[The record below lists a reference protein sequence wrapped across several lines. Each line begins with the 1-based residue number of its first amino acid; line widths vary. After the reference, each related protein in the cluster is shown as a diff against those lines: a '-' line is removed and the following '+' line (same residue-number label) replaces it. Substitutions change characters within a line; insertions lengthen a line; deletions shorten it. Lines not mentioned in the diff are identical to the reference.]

1 MAVRSGIGFDTH
13 KLVRDRTLILGGITI
28 PSDSGL
34 DGHSDGD
41 VLVHAII
48 DAMLGGAGLGDIGL
62 HFPSQDPKYK
72 NILSMR
78 LLEKTVCKLST
89 NGWRATYLDAT
100 IIAQFPPLRPFIA
113 DMEKNVSERLGLECT
128 EVNIKAKTTDGLGF
142 TGRGDGIAAICV
154 ATLES
159 I

>member
-1 MAVRSGIGFDTH
+1 MAVRSGIGFDVH
-13 KLVRDRTLILGGITI
+13 KLVQGRTLLLGGITI
-28 PSDSGL
+28 PFDSGL
-34 DGHSDGD
+34 EGHSDGD

-48 DAMLGGAGLGDIGL
+48 DAMLGGAGLGDIGA

-72 NILSMR
+72 DMFSMR
-78 LLEKTVCKLST
+78 LLEKTGDKLLN

-100 IIAQFPPLRPFIA
+100 IIAQQPPLRPFIA
-113 DMEKNVSERLGLECT
+113 DMEKSISKLIGLEYT

-154 ATLES
+154 TTLES

>member
-1 MAVRSGIGFDTH
+1 MAARSGIGFDAH
-13 KLVRDRTLILGGITI
+13 KLVRGRTLLLGGITI

-34 DGHSDGD
+34 EGHSDGD

-48 DAMLGGAGLGDIGL
+48 DAMLGGAGLGDIGA
-62 HFPSQDPKYK
+62 HFPSIDQQYK
-72 NILSMR
+72 DIVSMR
-78 LLEKTVCKLST
+78 LLEKTVGKLFN
-89 NGWRATYLDAT
+89 NGWRAIYLDAT
-100 IIAQFPPLRPFIA
+100 IIAQQPTLRPFIA
-113 DMEKNVSERLGLECT
+113 DMEKSVSEMLGLECT

-142 TGRGDGIAAICV
+142 TGRGDGIAAMCV